1 MRKAGERAY
10 LSRQIWIHPFCP
22 NYTCSLNG
30 RPASADF
37 IAPLEMMELSCRAFS
52 SLKAS
57 NEISWVLFNSN
68 FDWTYR
74 QCIWRKSMMGL
85 MIRKSSL
92 VWYSSRSHFVV
103 FSWISKKLEIQVLRD
118 DFVEPDCIIIIIEE
132 GIIEC
137 KCPLEPWYECSI
149 LKFSYFFV
157 FFCMKACTAFSDVD
171 KFYIKKFYI
180 QKITGTKVNFDK
192 FWLPIS

>member
-37 IAPLEMMELSCRAFS
+37 ITPLEMMELSCRAFS
-52 SLKAS
+52 SLEAFKTAES
-57 NEISWVLFNSN
+57 AGSFNSV

-85 MIRKSSL
+85 MIWKSSL
-92 VWYSSRSHFVV
+92 VWYSSSYT
-103 FSWISKKLEIQVLRD
+103 ISFRGIFMDFQETRNPGAERRFRRTRLHHNHYRVGHYRVLMSSRTLIW
-118 DFVEPDCIIIIIEE
+118 VQYIEV
-132 GIIEC
+132 
-137 KCPLEPWYECSI
+137 L
-149 LKFSYFFV
+149 V
-157 FFCMKACTAFSDVD
+157 FFRIFLYESLHSFFRRGLILYPEILYPENNRNQSK
-171 KFYIKKFYI
+171 
-180 QKITGTKVNFDK
+180 
-192 FWLPIS
+192 LR

>member
-22 NYTCSLNG
+22 NYTCSLNE

-92 VWYSSRSHFVV
+92 VWHSSSYTISFRGIFMDFQETRNQGAERRFRRTRLHHNHYRGGHYRVLMSSRTLIWV
-103 FSWISKKLEIQVLRD
+103 QY
-118 DFVEPDCIIIIIEE
+118 IEV
-132 GIIEC
+132 
-137 KCPLEPWYECSI
+137 
-149 LKFSYFFV
+149 FV

-171 KFYIKKFYI
+171 KFYFQNEKYLEPK
-180 QKITGTKVNFDK
+180 
-192 FWLPIS
+192 

>member
-1 MRKAGERAY
+1 MTGSLDIFRAAFLISPKFDWRMRKAGERAY

-92 VWYSSRSHFVV
+92 VWYSSSYT
-103 FSWISKKLEIQVLRD
+103 ISFRGIFMDFQETRIQVLGD

-137 KCPLEPWYECSI
+137 
-149 LKFSYFFV
+149 
-157 FFCMKACTAFSDVD
+157 
-171 KFYIKKFYI
+171 
-180 QKITGTKVNFDK
+180 
-192 FWLPIS
+192 